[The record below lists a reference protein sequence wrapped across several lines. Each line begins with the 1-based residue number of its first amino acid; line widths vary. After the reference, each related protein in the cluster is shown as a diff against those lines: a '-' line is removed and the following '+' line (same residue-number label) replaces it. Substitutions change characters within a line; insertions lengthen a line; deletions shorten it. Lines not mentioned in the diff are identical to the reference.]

1 MIQVNECRV
10 SNDNKNIYIDVIT
23 DDGYNF
29 TSIKLW
35 TDQTFKVLLKAKD
48 IPFSG
53 ADNKEVL
60 VVTSASL
67 GLARFD
73 GIYFIEFE
81 SNAPGEECDTCPNPV
96 TAVVTNLVS
105 YYRCGMDMLLKASK
119 SCLNIFSGEICDSG
133 DANNAMSV
141 HLLIDGVNE
150 CIKLNR
156 FVDAIS
162 LLGRLRTICASCTNC
177 IPVTGDDTNFVE
189 CSSCNQTSVYY
200 S

>member
-10 SNDNKNIYIDVIT
+10 SNDNKKIYIDVTT
-23 DDGYNF
+23 DVGYNF

-35 TDQTFKVLLKAKD
+35 TDQTFKILTKAKD

-53 ADNKEVL
+53 DDNKEVL
-60 VVTSASL
+60 IVTSESL
-67 GLARFD
+67 GLQKFD

-81 SNAPGEECDTCPNPV
+81 SNAPGLECDTCPNPV
-96 TAVVTNLVS
+96 TAVITNLVS
-105 YYRCGMDMLLKASK
+105 YYRCGMEMLLRASK
-119 SCLNIFSGEICDSG
+119 SCLNIFSAEVCDSG
-133 DANNAMSV
+133 DANGAMSV
-141 HLLIDGVNE
+141 HLLIDAVNE

-162 LLGRLRTICASCTNC
+162 LLSKLKTICSSCKTC
-177 IPVTGDDTNFVE
+177 TPITDDDTNFVE
-189 CSSCNQTSVYY
+189 CSSCNQTSIYY

>member
-1 MIQVNECRV
+1 L
-10 SNDNKNIYIDVIT
+10 YIDAIT
-23 DDGYNF
+23 DVGYNF

-35 TDQTFKVLLKAKD
+35 TDETFKVLSKAKD

-53 ADNKEVL
+53 ETEKEIL
-60 VVTSASL
+60 NISAGSL
-67 GLARFD
+67 GLNKFD

-81 SNAPGEECDTCPNPV
+81 SNAPGVECDNCPNPV

-105 YYRCGMDMLLKASK
+105 YYRCGMEMLLKASK
-119 SCLNIFSGEICDSG
+119 SCLSLFSSEICNTG

-141 HLLIDGVNE
+141 HLLIDGINE
-150 CIKLNR
+150 CIKINR

-162 LLGRLRTICASCTNC
+162 LLEKLRVICSSCSQTSYTDGSGNN
-177 IPVTGDDTNFVE
+177 PVE

>member
-1 MIQVNECRV
+1 MIQINECRV
-10 SNDNKNIYIDVIT
+10 SNDNKKLYIDAST
-23 DDGYNF
+23 DVGYNF

-35 TDQTFKVLLKAKD
+35 TDGTFKVFSKAKD

-53 ADNKEVL
+53 ETEKEVI
-60 VVTSASL
+60 VVTAASV
-67 GLARFD
+67 GLYKFD
-73 GIYFIEFE
+73 GIYFVEFE
-81 SNAPGEECDTCPNPV
+81 SNAPGVECDICPNPV

-105 YYRCGMDMLLKASK
+105 YYRCGMEMLLKASK
-119 SCLNIFSGEICDSG
+119 SCLSLFSSEICNTG

-141 HLLIDGVNE
+141 HLLIDGINE

-162 LLGRLRTICASCTNC
+162 LLGKLRTICASCHKFDYVEGSGSNL
-177 IPVTGDDTNFVE
+177 VE